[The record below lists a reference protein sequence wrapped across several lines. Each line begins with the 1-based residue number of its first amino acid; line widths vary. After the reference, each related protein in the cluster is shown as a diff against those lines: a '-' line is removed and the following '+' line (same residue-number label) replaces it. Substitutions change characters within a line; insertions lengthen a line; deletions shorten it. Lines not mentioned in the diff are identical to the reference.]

1 MPKTKLRIK
10 EIATEKGFNI
20 SQLSRK
26 TDLDIGLVRRYWHNR
41 TQSISLPA
49 LDKIAEVL
57 GVRVIDLIED
67 KRSDYE

>member
-1 MPKTKLRIK
+1 MTKTKLRIK
-10 EIATEKGFNI
+10 EIATEKGLNI

-57 GVRVIDLIED
+57 GVRVVDLID
-67 KRSDYE
+67 NGD

>member
-1 MPKTKLRIK
+1 MVIKTKLRIK
-10 EIATEKGFNI
+10 EIATEKALNI

-26 TDLDIGLVRRYWHNR
+26 PDLDIGLIRRYWHNR

-57 GVRVIDLIED
+57 NVRVIDLID
-67 KRSDYE
+67 DNN